1 MPEQTGKI
9 WKRLGTSGKDWER
22 LEKTGKSLE
31 KPGWDLENIWSA
43 PGKPLCYA
51 LSTLYLHFIYAW
63 RRLAEDWR
71 ESGGDWG
78 FKVSGSR
85 FQVPGFKF
93 KVPSSRF
100 QSQPPMLN
108 VEVTRGTS
116 SHGNKSPNHQI
127 ANGLRGARW
136 NVPTKNPF

>member
-1 MPEQTGKI
+1 MPQFC

-51 LSTLYLHFIYAW
+51 LSTLYLRLAETGGRLAGVW
-63 RRLAEDWR
+63 RRLGVQGFR
-71 ESGGDWG
+71 